1 MKSDGCIQSDTL
13 LVDRDGDNKTDN
25 NGKQSTG
32 GNIVEWYV
40 EQKVNGKNKSEGLRQ
55 FDTNGGIIIYRDEMA
70 VVIKDEE
77 Q

>member
-13 LVDRDGDNKTDN
+13 LVDKDGDNKTDD
-25 NGKQSTG
+25 NGRQSAG

-40 EQKVNGKNKSEGLRQ
+40 EQKVNGKNKSEGLMQ

-70 VVIKDEE
+70 VVIEDEE
-77 Q
+77 K